1 MTSTADAAVGLGVA
15 ELTAIFTT
23 ATRIKVCDE
32 KFRSLILTGQVSAQY
47 YSPRGQEII
56 SASIGALLEPTD
68 YVVTTYRGLHDQLAK
83 GVPLRELWAEF
94 FGKATGTCKGKGGP
108 MHITH
113 PESGLMVTTGIVGSG
128 LPIAN
133 GLALASQLR
142 GDGRVTVVN
151 FGDGATN
158 IGAFHEACNLAAL
171 WKLPVVFCCHNN
183 RYAEHTSFEGGTS
196 VDRVA
201 DRAAA
206 YKMPG
211 VRVDG
216 NDPVAMYEAA
226 RQAIERARNGEGPTL
241 LEAMTFRFFGHQM
254 SDQNEYM
261 QPGELERERAADPVL
276 RFRAW
281 LIDNDV
287 LSESAVETIEA
298 QAKADVQDAFE
309 FAEASPVPDLAE
321 GLTDVYEE
329 ALA

>member
-1 MTSTADAAVGLGVA
+1 MTAPSSRPTPD
-15 ELTAIFTT
+15 ELTAIFRS

-56 SASIGALLEPTD
+56 SAAIGALLRPDD

-113 PESGLMVTTGIVGSG
+113 PESGLMVTSGIVGGG
-128 LPIAN
+128 LPIAT
-133 GLALASQLR
+133 GLALSSQLQKT
-142 GDGRVTVVN
+142 DQVTVVN

-171 WKLPVVFCCHNN
+171 WKLPVIFCCHNN
-183 RYAEHTSFEGGTS
+183 RYAEHTSFEDGTS
-196 VDRVA
+196 VDAIA

-206 YKMPG
+206 YRMPG

-216 NDPVAMYEAA
+216 NDPVAMYRAAAEAVD
-226 RQAIERARNGEGPTL
+226 RARRGEGPTL
-241 LEAMTFRFFGHQM
+241 IEAMTFRFFGHQM
-254 SDQNEYM
+254 SDNNEYM
-261 QPGELERERAADPVL
+261 KPGELERERAADPVL
-276 RFRAW
+276 RMRAA
-281 LIDNDV
+281 LIADDV
-287 LSESAVETIEA
+287 LTEEQAADIEA
-298 QAKADVQDAFE
+298 DEKAAVADAFA
-309 FAEASPVPDLAE
+309 FAEASPYPELSE
-321 GLTDVYEE
+321 GLTDVYEGVPV
-329 ALA
+329 